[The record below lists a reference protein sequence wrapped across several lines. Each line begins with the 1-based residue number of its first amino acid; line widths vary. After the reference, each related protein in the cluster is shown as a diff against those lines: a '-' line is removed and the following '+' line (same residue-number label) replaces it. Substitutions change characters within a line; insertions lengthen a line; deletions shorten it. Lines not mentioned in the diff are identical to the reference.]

1 MGSVFA
7 RRVVR
12 YGILSHQRS
21 FLFRHIDS
29 DVGNDCCRLSAA
41 RPFAIATALPVLI
54 VAWILAFS
62 VQHIGALTPHLGHQ
76 HPPSVPLSLLS
87 PFSLLSLPT
96 PVPFNISIPTAQ
108 HPRKLSALNSP
119 SNPNPKPHNQHPKQ
133 QHPTNTISTTPT
145 IPPNTLFIFAYIYI
159 LLFWGYR

>member
-62 VQHIGALTPHLGHQ
+62 VQHIGSFYGKMQTVQ
-76 HPPSVPLSLLS
+76 
-87 PFSLLSLPT
+87 
-96 PVPFNISIPTAQ
+96 
-108 HPRKLSALNSP
+108 KWLNRIVGS
-119 SNPNPKPHNQHPKQ
+119 
-133 QHPTNTISTTPT
+133 
-145 IPPNTLFIFAYIYI
+145 IFAIIGLYYCVIMFGKYTMTSGDKDTTI
-159 LLFWGYR
+159 AENIFKDYLKRFDCGIGWNRY

>member
-62 VQHIGALTPHLGHQ
+62 VQHIGSFYGKMQTVQKMAEPDCREHICDYRF
-76 HPPSVPLSLLS
+76 VLLCDYV
-87 PFSLLSLPT
+87 FIKKKKHG
-96 PVPFNISIPTAQ
+96 NQSIGNGLRQ
-108 HPRKLSALNSP
+108 M
-119 SNPNPKPHNQHPKQ
+119 
-133 QHPTNTISTTPT
+133 
-145 IPPNTLFIFAYIYI
+145 
-159 LLFWGYR
+159 

>member
-7 RRVVR
+7 QRVVR

-62 VQHIGALTPHLGHQ
+62 VQHIGSFYGKMQTVQ
-76 HPPSVPLSLLS
+76 
-87 PFSLLSLPT
+87 
-96 PVPFNISIPTAQ
+96 
-108 HPRKLSALNSP
+108 KWLNRIVGS
-119 SNPNPKPHNQHPKQ
+119 
-133 QHPTNTISTTPT
+133 
-145 IPPNTLFIFAYIYI
+145 IFAIIGLYYCVIMYLCGTKVAI
-159 LLFWGYR
+159 IGEIWKSRAKLLRNRLFKKIASATE

>member
-7 RRVVR
+7 QRVVR

-62 VQHIGALTPHLGHQ
+62 VQHIGSFYGKMQTVQKWLNRIVGGHICDYRFVLLCDYVFIKNKNMEIKVLGTGCAKCKTTYQ
-76 HPPSVPLSLLS
+76 
-87 PFSLLSLPT
+87 
-96 PVPFNISIPTAQ
+96 
-108 HPRKLSALNSP
+108 
-119 SNPNPKPHNQHPKQ
+119 
-133 QHPTNTISTTPT
+133 TIEK
-145 IPPNTLFIFAYIYI
+145 
-159 LLFWGYR
+159 

>member
-7 RRVVR
+7 QRVVR

-54 VAWILAFS
+54 VAWILADRKS
-62 VQHIGALTPHLGHQ
+62 TRPELQYI
-76 HPPSVPLSLLS
+76 PLSRMPS
-87 PFSLLSLPT
+87 
-96 PVPFNISIPTAQ
+96 
-108 HPRKLSALNSP
+108 SA
-119 SNPNPKPHNQHPKQ
+119 
-133 QHPTNTISTTPT
+133 
-145 IPPNTLFIFAYIYI
+145 
-159 LLFWGYR
+159 

>member
-12 YGILSHQRS
+12 YDILSHQRS

-62 VQHIGALTPHLGHQ
+62 VQHIGSFYGKMQTVQ
-76 HPPSVPLSLLS
+76 
-87 PFSLLSLPT
+87 
-96 PVPFNISIPTAQ
+96 
-108 HPRKLSALNSP
+108 KWLNRIVGS
-119 SNPNPKPHNQHPKQ
+119 
-133 QHPTNTISTTPT
+133 
-145 IPPNTLFIFAYIYI
+145 IFAIIGLYYCVIMY
-159 LLFWGYR
+159 L